1 MPCRCEKSKMRG
13 HKCSYRVKL
22 TMRLGYV
29 NHWFVEVLGDH
40 EQFISPSQH
49 NKSNTSTPTNSE
61 IFSPAASPN
70 QSLNDSLTTES
81 NGKISG
87 VLTAE
92 ITDNVPTMV
101 PHSMPNTLTNVL
113 PNLLASQP
121 MSLPINL
128 PNNLPIVSTGSPCEV
143 VIAQPVDPNFCQDM
157 PISLVKV
164 KKEPDEQ
171 IYTNR
176 PITIADAIQATSNTV
191 QKNGGR
197 AKARKKFTPSQ
208 VVQQKENQQ
217 LAHMSEPFANA
228 IGIVPRVDSD
238 SFVRKEL
245 RDLVVRRE
253 LDKNSAF
260 YENNGVTGDER
271 PIEGWCDQVN
281 MLRGDEDCT
290 YNYVWDDENEGES
303 SIQTESSEK
312 EGNGKDLI
320 SRVKQLEAHVKQ
332 LRNVVLKKD
341 GQPQGKHLKKVKSQ
355 REFDFKKYNTRHV
368 ALKVLYLGWDY
379 QGFAVQE
386 DTDKTIETALF
397 DALLKTKLIES
408 RETSNYHRCGRTD
421 KGVISID
428 LRTNLLEGPGVKVR
442 ENGTANERPGDK
454 ATEIRYV
461 HILNKVLPPE
471 IRVLAWSPVETS
483 FSAREDGY
491 QMCELTIVGQ
501 AFLWHQIRC
510 IVSILFMIGQGKET
524 PEIIEELL
532 NVEKHPRKPQY
543 TMSSEIPLVLYD
555 AEFGDDVVEWIY
567 EADWHEENIRH
578 LQQMWA
584 QHSVRATMIK
594 RMLEEMDQAKVETD
608 CDIAPWGDLNAPV
621 YNQIEWLTPG
631 NKTKVYKPLLER
643 QMCGKIIQINSSYFL
658 YRGI

>member
-1 MPCRCEKSKMRG
+1 MRG

-61 IFSPAASPN
+61 VFSPAASPN
-70 QSLNDSLTTES
+70 QSLNDSLTTET
-81 NGKISG
+81 NGHISG
-87 VLTAE
+87 VLKAE

-128 PNNLPIVSTGSPCEV
+128 PNNLPIVSQPNMFPTSRNITMFNSGTGSPCEV
-143 VIAQPVDPNFCQDM
+143 VIAQQVDPNFCQDM

-164 KKEPDEQ
+164 KKEPGEQ

-217 LAHMSEPFANA
+217 MAHMSEPFANA
-228 IGIVPRVDSD
+228 IGIVPRNDSD

-271 PIEGWCDQVN
+271 QMEGWCDQVN

-290 YNYVWDDENEGES
+290 YNYVWDDDNEADSGV
-303 SIQTESSEK
+303 QMESSER
-312 EGNGKDLI
+312 EGNGK
-320 SRVKQLEAHVKQ
+320 VENKAVY
-332 LRNVVLKKD
+332 
-341 GQPQGKHLKKVKSQ
+341 
-355 REFDFKKYNTRHV
+355 FKLF
-368 ALKVLYLGWDY
+368 ACYL
-379 QGFAVQE
+379 
-386 DTDKTIETALF
+386 
-397 DALLKTKLIES
+397 
-408 RETSNYHRCGRTD
+408 
-421 KGVISID
+421 
-428 LRTNLLEGPGVKVR
+428 
-442 ENGTANERPGDK
+442 
-454 ATEIRYV
+454 
-461 HILNKVLPPE
+461 
-471 IRVLAWSPVETS
+471 
-483 FSAREDGY
+483 
-491 QMCELTIVGQ
+491 
-501 AFLWHQIRC
+501 
-510 IVSILFMIGQGKET
+510 
-524 PEIIEELL
+524 
-532 NVEKHPRKPQY
+532 
-543 TMSSEIPLVLYD
+543 
-555 AEFGDDVVEWIY
+555 
-567 EADWHEENIRH
+567 
-578 LQQMWA
+578 
-584 QHSVRATMIK
+584 
-594 RMLEEMDQAKVETD
+594 
-608 CDIAPWGDLNAPV
+608 
-621 YNQIEWLTPG
+621 
-631 NKTKVYKPLLER
+631 
-643 QMCGKIIQINSSYFL
+643 
-658 YRGI
+658 